1 MKVMIVDN
9 IDSFV
14 YNLYQYVG
22 ELGADPVVVPN
33 TITLEEVEDIAPD
46 RIILSP
52 GPGKPEDAGSCVDI
66 IRNVSCKVPTMGVC
80 LGHQC
85 IGIAFGGIVSRAPV
99 PMHGKTST
107 IRHDGEGIYSG
118 LGHPITATRYHSL
131 AIRRAGFPES
141 LKVTAVTADGE
152 IMGVRHREYP
162 IEGVQ
167 FHPESILTGD
177 GKKIMANFLY
187 GGGRR
192 LSYGGDNT

>member
-9 IDSFV
+9 VDSFV

-141 LKVTAVTADGE
+141 LKVTAETADGE